1 MNLKAIK
8 GNFGLLKVLL
18 TSYFFLVACTAN
30 SQQIE
35 RSEASKEAR
44 SEIVATAKSKQE
56 LAREVLAEMGIAQRY
71 DLHFIGIVDIVDM
84 AVGPT
89 SKPKFQAWL
98 HQVIVQ
104 GAGWKRTEAKYI
116 ARLESDFTEAELQ
129 ELANLAK
136 QPLFKKLLKAEF
148 QAYEDVTP
156 DRRKLLTHLTQKI
169 LKPSPLTPLPQGEGK
184 RALAGA
190 ATLVYKPKYRLKEIR
205 IPRNISY

>member
-71 DLHFIGIVDIVDM
+71 DLHFISIVDM
-84 AVGPT
+84 AVGLT

-104 GAGWKRTEAKYI
+104 GAGWKRNALIPGKSPFVIIGKKFSKLCSI
-116 ARLESDFTEAELQ
+116 A
-129 ELANLAK
+129 
-136 QPLFKKLLKAEF
+136 
-148 QAYEDVTP
+148 QA
-156 DRRKLLTHLTQKI
+156 
-169 LKPSPLTPLPQGEGK
+169 
-184 RALAGA
+184 
-190 ATLVYKPKYRLKEIR
+190 
-205 IPRNISY
+205 